1 MILNL
6 MPCVLPVVSLK
17 VLSFVNLAKESRRAV
32 IKHGALFTL
41 GVMISFWALAACLLA
56 LQAYGH
62 AVGWGF
68 QLQEPFFVAVLAG
81 LMLLFALSLFGV
93 FELGTKAASWA
104 GDKQVNHREGPWA
117 PFFSGVL
124 ATAVA
129 TPCTGPFLGSAVGY
143 AFTLSSFKALM
154 IFTSLGFGMAF
165 PYLLLSF
172 FPAWLK
178 FVPRPGAWM
187 ETFKQLMG
195 FMMLLTVLWLT
206 WVFSGQTSS
215 FAVIVL
221 LAAYFV
227 IGVAAWIWGQWGT
240 PASSGR
246 VRKISFALAL
256 ILIVFS
262 GKMAYTASTLASTET
277 EIIAA
282 NDWEP
287 FSPERVQE
295 LRAKGVPVFID
306 FTAKWCLICQT
317 NHLALSSQK
326 VMDKM
331 NAKGVVKM
339 KADWTKNDPVITAE
353 LKKWGRSGV
362 PLYLYYE
369 KDDTPAVLPQV
380 LTPDLIVDALD

>member
-1 MILNL
+1 
-6 MPCVLPVVSLK
+6 
-17 VLSFVNLAKESRRAV
+17 
-32 IKHGALFTL
+32 
-41 GVMISFWALAACLLA
+41 
-56 LQAYGH
+56 
-62 AVGWGF
+62 
-68 QLQEPFFVAVLAG
+68 
-81 LMLLFALSLFGV
+81 
-93 FELGTKAASWA
+93 
-104 GDKQVNHREGPWA
+104 
-117 PFFSGVL
+117 
-124 ATAVA
+124 
-129 TPCTGPFLGSAVGY
+129 
-143 AFTLSSFKALM
+143 
-154 IFTSLGFGMAF
+154 
-165 PYLLLSF
+165 
-172 FPAWLK
+172 
-178 FVPRPGAWM
+178 
-187 ETFKQLMG
+187 MG
-195 FMMLLTVLWLT
+195 FLMLLTVLWLT

-246 VRKISFALAL
+246 ARKISFALAL